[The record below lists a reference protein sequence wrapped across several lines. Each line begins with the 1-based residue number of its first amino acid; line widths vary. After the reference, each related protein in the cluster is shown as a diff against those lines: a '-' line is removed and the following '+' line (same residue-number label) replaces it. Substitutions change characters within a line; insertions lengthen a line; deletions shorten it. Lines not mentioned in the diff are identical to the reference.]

1 MPIQRTTMQS
11 RRSSFIEALINVV
24 IGYWVSFVA
33 NALVLPHF
41 GFHITLTQNL
51 TIGFIF
57 TIISIVRSYCIRR
70 WFNAYIHRI
79 ANHVG

>member
-1 MPIQRTTMQS
+1 MQT

-24 IGYWVSFVA
+24 IGYGISFMA

-41 GFHITLTQNL
+41 GFHITVTQNL
-51 TIGFIF
+51 LIGLIF

-70 WFNAYIHRI
+70 WFNSYIQRI
-79 ANHVG
+79 SRYG